1 MERLLKSVYSVSQ
14 DTRFLISS
22 DSVFSQKPAVVEQPA
37 ETSVAGGETGATE
50 DIESDSLGPSPG
62 DVRVGNLNKSLSGGS
77 GAVLCQT
84 RDKERAVYVDL
95 MLEKCWSNLMHYVR
109 KQRCKL
115 EAVGNLRRHGQMLKE
130 LDCLV
135 VLVERRMQR
144 FPASFDRNVSLQIK
158 KKCRNFFTNLNL
170 RCVKYPYENFEA
182 HTSLW
187 NYNGLNPHANNLT
200 VVYYFLISCDH
211 F

>member
-1 MERLLKSVYSVSQ
+1 M
-14 DTRFLISS
+14 
-22 DSVFSQKPAVVEQPA
+22 VEQPA

-158 KKCRNFFTNLNL
+158 KSVEIFL
-170 RCVKYPYENFEA
+170 R
-182 HTSLW
+182 
-187 NYNGLNPHANNLT
+187 
-200 VVYYFLISCDH
+200 I
-211 F
+211 